1 MLEHVT
7 QTRSRWRTFWPEV
20 DDLSGANEAIQ
31 LSSWFAFL
39 AAGLGA
45 TGAVVTMSGSDF
57 VPGLVGAAI
66 LALIGVG
73 LRRRWRAAAVVGA
86 LAMGGG
92 VVTSVANGALPGVI
106 ETLTF
111 VALLSGVRGTF
122 AHARLIKSAAVS
134 IARSDSGSR
143 AEAGKP
149 GVAADG
155 ESPSLK

>member
-1 MLEHVT
+1 MLEQVT

-20 DDLSGANEAIQ
+20 DDLAGANEAIQ
-31 LSSWFAFL
+31 LSCWFAFL

-45 TGAVVTMSGSDF
+45 AGAVVAAMSGSDF
-57 VPGLVGAAI
+57 LPGFVGAAI

-86 LAMGGG
+86 SVLG
-92 VVTSVANGALPGVI
+92 VGAVTSVANGALPGVI

-111 VALLSGVRGTF
+111 VALLSGIRGTF

-134 IARSDSGSR
+134 TARSDSGPKP
-143 AEAGKP
+143 EAG
-149 GVAADG
+149 
-155 ESPSLK
+155 